1 MRVRAAWVRAGER
14 LGTGDIENVG
24 GVRVRVAHPPA
35 PDWERPRVR
44 NDDSLVLELRYG
56 DVSVVLPGDVETG
69 VEGAVAAALEPAS
82 WRVVKAPHHGSRT
95 SSSAPFVEALRPVLA
110 VLRPVLAV
118 VSAGRYESAGAV
130 VLATG
135 EEGAIEICTDGRS
148 LAVSSHDGRRLTFGP
163 GA

>member
-1 MRVRAAWVRAGER
+1 M
-14 LGTGDIENVG
+14 
-24 GVRVRVAHPPA
+24 
-35 PDWERPRVR
+35 R

-118 VSAGRYESAGAV
+118 VSAGRDNGFGHPHSEVVDRYESAGAV